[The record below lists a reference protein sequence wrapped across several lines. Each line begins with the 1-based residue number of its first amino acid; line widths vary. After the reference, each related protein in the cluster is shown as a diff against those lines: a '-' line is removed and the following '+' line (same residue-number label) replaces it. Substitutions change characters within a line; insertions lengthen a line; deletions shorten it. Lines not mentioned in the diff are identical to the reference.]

1 MYDSRVEDIKDTIAA
16 IKIDLN
22 DLDEGDL
29 TVVEYD
35 SLISSIELKLVNI
48 ENTLQSLD
56 PSK

>member
-22 DLDEGDL
+22 DLDAGDL
-29 TVVEYD
+29 TVSEYD
-35 SLISSIELKLVNI
+35 NLISSIELKLVNI
-48 ENTLQSLD
+48 EDTLQSLD

>member
-22 DLDEGDL
+22 DLDTGDL
-29 TVVEYD
+29 TVSEYD
-35 SLISSIELKLVNI
+35 NLISSIELKLVNI
-48 ENTLQSLD
+48 EDTLQSLD

>member
-29 TVVEYD
+29 TVSEYD
-35 SLISSIELKLVNI
+35 NLISSIGLKLVNI
-48 ENTLQSLD
+48 EDTLRSLD